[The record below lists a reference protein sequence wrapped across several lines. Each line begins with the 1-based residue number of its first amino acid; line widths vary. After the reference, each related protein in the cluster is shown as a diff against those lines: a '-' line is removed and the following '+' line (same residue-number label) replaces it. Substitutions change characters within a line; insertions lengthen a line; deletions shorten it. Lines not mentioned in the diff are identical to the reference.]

1 MEDKEVNMENSN
13 LKIIA
18 FENCKEM
25 GEKIDNHLKKM
36 TKSNNSYI
44 TNVVCSRFNNGEGKL
59 YISES
64 IREKDLYILSDV
76 GNYSISYDFYGNKHQ
91 MAPDEH
97 FQDIKRVISA
107 TNGRFSK
114 ITVIMPLLYQSRQH
128 RRKERESLDCALAL
142 QELERLGVNNIITF
156 DCHDPNVSNAIP
168 NLPFEN
174 IFATDTILKEIFNNE
189 NIDKEHLLTIS
200 PDMGAMERARY
211 YAEILS
217 CDVGLFYKRRD
228 LSKLVDGKN
237 PVVEHVYLGKN
248 PKDLTVLVIDD
259 MIASGGSM
267 LDVARELK
275 KRGAKKIILVST
287 FALFTAGI
295 EKFQKAYEDKLFDRV
310 YSTNLLYVPNEIKE
324 LEWYQ
329 DVDCSLQLAKLILE
343 HNKNGRIEEIQIK
356 DEQKLRNDIKVKRRD
371 DNER

>member
-1 MEDKEVNMENSN
+1 MKKSN

-18 FENCKEM
+18 FENCKEL
-25 GEKIDNHLKKM
+25 GEKIDKHIKKIN
-36 TKSNNSYI
+36 K
-44 TNVVCSRFNNGEGKL
+44 TNESSIVNVTCSRFSNGEGKL

-64 IREKDLYILSDV
+64 VRDKDLYILSDV
-76 GNYSISYDFYGNKHQ
+76 SNYNISYDFFGSVHH
-91 MAPDEH
+91 MSPDEH

-114 ITVIMPLLYQSRQH
+114 ITLIMPLLYQSRQH

-142 QELERLGVNNIITF
+142 QELESLGVNNIITF

-174 IFATDTILKEIFNNE
+174 VFATDTILKEMFTKEKLDKNN
-189 NIDKEHLLTIS
+189 LLTIS

-211 YAEILS
+211 YAEILG

-228 LSKLVDGKN
+228 LSKIVDGKN
-237 PVVEHVYLGKN
+237 PVIEHIYLGKD

-267 LDVARELK
+267 LEVAKELK
-275 KRGAKKIILVST
+275 KRGAKKVILVAT
-287 FALFTAGI
+287 FALFTSGI
-295 EKFQKAYEDKLFDRV
+295 EKFNKAYEDGLFDRL
-310 YSTNLLYVPNEIKE
+310 YTTNLVYVPEEIKKLKWFE
-324 LEWYQ
+324 S
-329 DVDCSLQLAKLILE
+329 VDCSEQLAKIIINYNKTSLIYEADERELIE
-343 HNKNGRIEEIQIK
+343 DLNK
-356 DEQKLRNDIKVKRRD
+356 KVKL
-371 DNER
+371 

>member
-1 MEDKEVNMENSN
+1 MSN

-18 FENCKEM
+18 FENCKEL
-25 GEKIDNHLKKM
+25 GEKVDNHLKRL
-36 TKSNNSYI
+36 TKSNDTYTI
-44 TNVVCSRFNNGEGKL
+44 NVVCSRFNNGEGKL

-76 GNYSISYDFYGNKHQ
+76 GNYSISYDFYGSKHN

-114 ITVIMPLLYQSRQH
+114 MTVIMPLLYQSRQH

-142 QELERLGVNNIITF
+142 QELETLGVNNIITF

-174 IFATDTILKEIFNNE
+174 VFATETIIKEIFKNE
-189 NIDKEHLLTIS
+189 HFNTQNILTIS
-200 PDMGAMERARY
+200 PDIGAMERARY
-211 YAEILS
+211 YAEILH

-228 LSKLVDGKN
+228 LTKIINGKN
-237 PVVEHVYLGKN
+237 PVIEHVYLGKN
-248 PKDLTVLVIDD
+248 PKDATVLIIDD

-267 LDVARELK
+267 LDVAKELK
-275 KRGAKKIILVST
+275 SRGAKNIILIAT
-287 FALFTAGI
+287 FSLFTAGI
-295 EKFQKAYEDKLFDRV
+295 EKFQNAYEQGTFDRL
-310 YSTNLLYVPNEIKE
+310 YTTNLTYVPEKIKK
-324 LEWYQ
+324 LSWYH
-329 DVDCSLQLAKLILE
+329 DVDCSEQLAKIIIE
-343 HNKNGRIEEIQIK
+343 HSQNGKIEQADLKSECEIMKGISIK
-356 DEQKLRNDIKVKRRD
+356 
-371 DNER
+371 

>member
-1 MEDKEVNMENSN
+1 MNN

-18 FENCKEM
+18 FENCKEL
-25 GEKIDNHLKKM
+25 GEKVDKHLKKF
-36 TKSNNSYI
+36 TGSKNSYI

-76 GNYSISYDFYGNKHQ
+76 GNYSISYDFYGNKHN

-97 FQDIKRVISA
+97 YQDIKRVISA

-114 ITVIMPLLYQSRQH
+114 MTVIMPLLYQSRQH

-142 QELERLGVNNIITF
+142 QELEKLGVNNIITF

-174 IFATDTILKEIFNNE
+174 IFATETILKEIFNKE
-189 NIDKEHLLTIS
+189 KIDKDHLLTIS

-228 LSKLVDGKN
+228 LSKLIDGKN

-248 PKDLTVLVIDD
+248 PEDITVLVIDD

-267 LDVARELK
+267 IDVATELK
-275 KRGAKKIILVST
+275 KRGASKVILVAT

-295 EKFQKAYEDKLFDRV
+295 SKFDKAYAEGIFDRL
-310 YSTNLLYVPNEIKE
+310 YTTNLTYVPTEIKE
-324 LEWYQ
+324 KEWFHE
-329 DVDCSLQLAKLILE
+329 VDCSEQLAKIILE
-343 HNKNGRIEEIQIK
+343 HSQNGKIDEIKIQ
-356 DEQKLRNDIKVKRRD
+356 DEQKLRDDINLKTGDRI
-371 DNER
+371 